1 MTRSTHGNQGRRAE
15 GDPVVVGH
23 RSEGILSAVLAWQE
37 EPGALKVGQQPRPR
51 KMVGVDVG
59 VGHRHQPPSALAEEP
74 ERYARIDPRAHGA
87 RLTPPFPA
95 VGEETLFY

>member
-37 EPGALKVGQQPRPR
+37 ELGALKVGQQPRPR

-59 VGHRHQPPSALAEEP
+59 VGHRHQPPSALAEQP
-74 ERYARIDPRAHGA
+74 DVDARIDRRVDDDRF
-87 RLTPPFPA
+87 RL
-95 VGEETLFY
+95 